1 MAGSPRADG
10 DDREAPTGYP
20 HNAQGPDRERER
32 LVALHRVSTLV
43 AQQRHADD
51 VLREALGSAVSLI
64 GGDAGAIHRWFPDS
78 QTLRCVI
85 AVGRHEPI
93 VRGHLRPGQGLTG
106 RVYLE
111 QRSIIV
117 NQYLTSSIGTPQ
129 SRSAG
134 LQTAVAVPILHAGQ
148 CLAILSVGSYDPA
161 RTFDTDDAQ
170 LLELFAAMVGVAL
183 ENADRNAEL
192 ETRLDRVKLLSRL
205 TRVAATSLDVEH
217 VLPRIANAAVE
228 LAGADFATFWMADEA
243 ARMLRVGAMS
253 DQTTAD
259 GLPQEMPYGQGVAGW
274 VAEQRQALTV
284 DDVFSDERTRGLEWW
299 RRHGLV
305 TSLTVPVIDGNRLLA
320 VLSLAGR
327 TPFRLN
333 VPELE
338 VLESF
343 LAQAASGIRNASL
356 YSSVRRSQEQLQQVI
371 DHSPAAISLK
381 DRDGRFL
388 LTNRR
393 WMELFVPGGD
403 VGEAG
408 PIGQT
413 DAELY
418 PAARARAVRERDL
431 AVLTTGQIV
440 EHEGTVTAGSRPL
453 TYHSIKFALTDA
465 AGHPYAV
472 CSMSTDVT
480 ERRRWEQEIASA
492 LTAQRAANEQL
503 ERLNK
508 AKSDFVSIV
517 SHEFRSPLTGIQG
530 FSELMRDEAMSAD
543 EIREYSA
550 DINREAERLNRMIT
564 ELLDLDRMESGRMTL
579 RPESVDLGLLATG
592 VVSTAAP
599 RSPRHRLKLQ
609 LDPAV
614 PEVFGD
620 RDKLT
625 QVLTNLLDNAIKYSP
640 DGGEVT
646 VAVGPDGDAAHVWVR
661 DQGLGIPTDAL
672 DSIFER
678 YTRIESGL
686 HRSIHGTGLGL
697 PIVRQIVE
705 LHGGRVWAESL
716 PGVGSTFHVM
726 LSPSGPPVD
735 PSAV

>member
-1 MAGSPRADG
+1 MAGSRADG
-10 DDREAPTGYP
+10 SGREAPTGYP
-20 HNAQGPDRERER
+20 HDEQGIDRERER

-85 AVGRHEPI
+85 AEGNHEPI

-117 NQYLTSSIGTPQ
+117 NEYLTSSIGTPQ

-134 LQTAVAVPILHAGQ
+134 LRTAVAVPILHAGQ

-192 ETRLDRVKLLSRL
+192 ETRLDRVKTLSRL
-205 TRVAATSLDVEH
+205 TWVAATCLDEDQ
-217 VLPRIANAAVE
+217 VLSRIARAAVE

-243 ARMLRVGAMS
+243 ARMLRVGATS
-253 DQTTAD
+253 DDTLAAG
-259 GLPQEMPYGQGVAGW
+259 GLPMEMPYGQGIAGW
-274 VAEQRQALTV
+274 VAEHRESLTV
-284 DDVFSDERTRGLEWW
+284 DDVFTDERTRGLEWW
-299 RRHGLV
+299 RQHDVV
-305 TSLTVPVIDGNRLLA
+305 TSLTVPVIHRGRLLA

-343 LAQAASGIRNASL
+343 LAQAAGGIRNASL

-381 DRDGRFL
+381 DRDGRYM

-393 WMELFVPGGD
+393 WHEMFGPGGD
-403 VGEAG
+403 LDTVG
-408 PIGQT
+408 PIGRT
-413 DAELY
+413 DAEIY
-418 PAARARAVRERDL
+418 PPARARGLRERDL

-440 EHEGTVTAGSRPL
+440 ELEGTLTAGPRPL
-453 TYHSIKFALTDA
+453 TYHVTKFALTDA
-465 AGHPYAV
+465 TGQPYAV

-480 ERRRWEQEIASA
+480 ERKRWEQEIASA

-579 RPESVDLGLLATG
+579 RPEPVDLGLLATG
-592 VVSTAAP
+592 VVSTVAP
-599 RSPRHRLKLQ
+599 RASRHRLKLQ
-609 LDPAV
+609 LDPTV
-614 PEVFGD
+614 PEITGD

-625 QVLTNLLDNAIKYSP
+625 QVLTNLVDNAIKYSP

-646 VAVGPDGDAAHVWVR
+646 VGVGPDGDAAHVWVR
-661 DQGLGIPTDAL
+661 DQGLGIPTDAVET
-672 DSIFER
+672 IFER

-726 LSPSGPPVD
+726 LPPGPPVN
-735 PSAV
+735 SSTV